1 MIVVMAISASTSE
14 IQQVVSAIEGQ
25 GMRALIMPGGE
36 RLAIGIP
43 SAIPPDKRELLA
55 LNLGGLPGV
64 EHVAHVS
71 RPYKLASREFH
82 RADTVVA
89 IRKVCFGGSQIQV
102 IAGPCSVESYEQMSV
117 AAHAVRESGAAVL
130 RGGAFKPRT
139 SPYAFQGLQEEGL
152 KILHEVGQRQGLL
165 TISEVMQPD
174 LVGLVASYVDIL
186 QIGARNMQNFPLLI
200 EAGRSAHPVLLKR
213 GPSATLDEFLL
224 AAEYLLSQGNQ
235 NVILCER
242 GVHPLDRSYT
252 RNTLDLGAVPVLKD
266 VSHLPVFVD
275 PSHGVGVS
283 RYVPAMALAAV
294 AAGADGVMIEM
305 HPEPRKALSD
315 GPQSLTPLQ
324 FQALMTQ
331 MRQLGSA
338 VGRSF
343 PAGRADSFLE
353 TKDAQPDRNS

>member
-1 MIVVMAISASTSE
+1 MIVVMTISASAAE
-14 IQQVVSAIEGQ
+14 IQLVVSTIESQ
-25 GMRALIMPGGE
+25 GMRALTMPGGE
-36 RLAIGIP
+36 RVAIGIP
-43 SAIPPDKRELLA
+43 SAIPPEAREQLSQ
-55 LNLGGLPGV
+55 NLGGLPGV

-82 RADTVVA
+82 HADTVVDVGE
-89 IRKVCFGGSQIQV
+89 VCFGGSQIQV

-117 AAHAVRESGAAVL
+117 AAHAAKEAGATVL

-152 KILHEVGQRQGLL
+152 KILKEVGQQHGLL

-174 LVGLVASYVDIL
+174 LVGLVASSVDIL

-224 AAEYLLSQGNQ
+224 AAEYLLSHGNQ
-235 NVILCER
+235 KVILCER

-252 RNTLDLGAVPVLKD
+252 RNTLDLSAVPVLKE

-283 RYVPAMALAAV
+283 RYVPALSLAAV

-315 GPQSLTPLQ
+315 GPQSLAPAQ
-324 FQALMTQ
+324 FRALMTQ
-331 MRQLGSA
+331 MRQLALA
-338 VGRSF
+338 VGRSLLEPPVLSCSDTE
-343 PAGRADSFLE
+343 PAQKNTSH
-353 TKDAQPDRNS
+353 

>member
-1 MIVVMAISASTSE
+1 MIIVMTVSATEGE
-14 IQQVVSAIEGQ
+14 IQQVVSAIEKQ
-25 GMRALIMPGGE
+25 GMRALIMPGGQ
-36 RLAIGIP
+36 RVAIGIP
-43 SAIPPDKRELLA
+43 SAISPDIRELLSQ
-55 LNLGGLPGV
+55 NLGGLPGV

-82 RADTVVA
+82 CADTVVVIQK
-89 IRKVCFGGSQIQV
+89 IRFGGSQIQV

-117 AAHAVRESGAAVL
+117 AAHEAREAGATVL

-139 SPYAFQGLQEEGL
+139 SPYSFQGLQEEGL
-152 KILHEVGQRQGLL
+152 RILKRVGQEQGLL

-174 LVGLVASYVDIL
+174 FVDMVASYVDIL

-200 EAGRSAHPVLLKR
+200 EAGRSQRAVLLKR

-235 NVILCER
+235 NIMLCER
-242 GVHPLDRSYT
+242 GVHPLDRNYT
-252 RNTLDLGAVPVLKD
+252 RNTLDLSAVPVLKE

-283 RYVPAMALAAV
+283 RFVPAMALAAV

-315 GPQSLTPLQ
+315 GSQSLTPAQ
-324 FQALMTQ
+324 FHTLMSK
-331 MRQLGSA
+331 MRQVVLA
-338 VGRSF
+338 VGRSL
-343 PAGRADSFLE
+343 P
-353 TKDAQPDRNS
+353 